1 MSSKVKQWKIGEYA
15 VGGIIEA
22 RVHDEDPNYQVVE
35 VKARD
40 WDNPDRIVLAD
51 WAETDHVK
59 WYNSIRTTLNEM
71 TSVYHADQIMEWIAK
86 EVTKFQTLNKTKQS
100 A

>member
-1 MSSKVKQWKIGEYA
+1 MSKSKSRTWNIGEYA

-22 RVHDEDPNYQVVE
+22 RVTNENPGYRLVE

-40 WDNPDRIVLAD
+40 MNNKDRIVLAD

-59 WYNSIRTTLNEM
+59 WYNSINNTLNEM
-71 TSVYHADQIMEWIAK
+71 TSVYHADLIMEWISRQ
-86 EVTKFQTLNKTKQS
+86 VKQFELC

>member
-22 RVHDEDPNYQVVE
+22 RVHNEAPNYQVVE

-40 WDNPDRIVLAD
+40 SGDPDRIVLAD
-51 WAETDHVK
+51 WAETDHNK
-59 WYNSIRTTLNEM
+59 WYNRIRTTLNEM
-71 TSVYHADQIMEWIAK
+71 TSVYHSDIIMEWIAK
-86 EVTKFQTLNKTKQS
+86 EVTRFQTINKTKQTI
-100 A
+100 

>member
-22 RVHDEDPNYQVVE
+22 RVHNEDPTYQVVE

-40 WDNPDRIVLAD
+40 SEDPDRIVLAD

-100 A
+100 I